1 MICCAMAAGDGS
13 PAAHLSGIAI
23 DRGDTDKRGDTA
35 PIELAEFRQIGDQ
48 SARGNVSDAWYRCQE
63 LIGGAPDGRTP
74 HGVVDVAIQFGEL
87 RFKGL
92 QRRLDRAL
100 DARIARLPKPV
111 CLHADHLNYLTAAGH
126 EFSQSLAVGIG
137 DRTWLGT
144 NAFSEQRNDLSI
156 ESGWRG
162 RNPGSGA
169 D

>member
-1 MICCAMAAGDGS
+1 MSG
-13 PAAHLSGIAI
+13 AH
-23 DRGDTDKRGDTA
+23 RR
-35 PIELAEFRQIGDQ
+35 R
-48 SARGNVSDAWYRCQE
+48 ARRAN
-63 LIGGAPDGRTP
+63 P